1 MEQILHALNIEP
13 KAILVQIAG
22 FLVLLWLLK
31 RFLFGPVSNLLA
43 ARQSEIQSAYDKLE
57 EDRRAMEASR
67 AELERRLAGIEAEAR
82 ERLQAALREAQ
93 QMRDEIVAKA
103 RADAERI
110 VENGRQEVRRE
121 TEKALV
127 SLREQVADLA
137 VQAAG
142 KIIGEVLDAQRHRR
156 LVAEFIASIPNR
168 AGGSA
173 SAQNGSMEA

>member
-1 MEQILHALNIEP
+1 LEQILHALNIEP

-31 RFLFGPVSNLLA
+31 RFLFGPVSNMLA

-82 ERLQAALREAQ
+82 ERLQAALKEAQ

-121 TEKALV
+121 SEKALV
-127 SLREQVADLA
+127 ALREQVADLA
-137 VQAAG
+137 VQGAG
-142 KIIGEVLDAQRHRR
+142 KILGEVLDAERHRR
-156 LVAEFIASIPNR
+156 LVAEFIASVPR
-168 AGGSA
+168 YAGDSA
-173 SAQNGSMEA
+173 SARDSSMEA